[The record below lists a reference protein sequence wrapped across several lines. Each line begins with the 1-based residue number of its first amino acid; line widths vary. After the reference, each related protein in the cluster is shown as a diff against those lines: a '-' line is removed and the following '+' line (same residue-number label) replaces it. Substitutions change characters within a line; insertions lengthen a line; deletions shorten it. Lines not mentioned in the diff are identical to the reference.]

1 MKKIIFALLAAL
13 CLACVAVLFASCGKT
28 PVATHDHVWDEGTV
42 TDRGDCTNGVEGT
55 TLYTCTICGET
66 KTEKGLVHDWKDE
79 TKVIAAATCTH
90 TGATLYE
97 CKNCGKKETK
107 ETPIVPTAHKYRA
120 DDKGRIVTPP
130 TETTDGKKGKICTE
144 CGKEVPYATVT
155 YTEYINQ
162 VNTLTSQVGAFS
174 TSDFG
179 GANVTTNLGSK
190 YPTPSVSPTKGQH
203 PRVLFNQS
211 DLAGIRAEITN
222 SRSSRTVQQYL
233 AYIQKPTTGQ
243 LGAKYTHGSDTDNF
257 STETLYNIQALA
269 LEYQLT
275 GNKIAGYQAILAIK
289 NYILTLDIEK
299 IEVDQERNYGY
310 VMYIA
315 ACVYDWC
322 YDLMTATD
330 RLQIVSGVEHKIVSG
345 NNSYSAKME
354 IGFPPSKQG
363 AISGHGTEFQLL
375 RDYLSFAIAIYDEYP
390 GWWNYIGGRFY
401 SEFVPVRNEF
411 YKAGMYPQGVSLY
424 VRVRFSADLY
434 SAWLIKAMTGSI
446 PYEDPEGMKQVMR
459 TIYSHEL
466 PNGHAFASG
475 DDHAEDD
482 EFQDYGRLALI
493 ASYLF
498 DDAAIRA
505 ELEAHE
511 KSYTKFSETITM
523 SASVSEYLICSSNGV
538 AASKRH
544 EDMPLIVYNGGW
556 LGQMIAR
563 TDWGNDQAAV
573 LMKIGVRTTSNHDH
587 ADAGQFQIWYKTML
601 AGDTGVYDTYDRSG
615 SKDPHF
621 FSYHQATVAHNS
633 ILIGSSGQKQPGETG
648 SFSDW
653 QSDTY
658 KTGTVTG
665 YAFGYADQ
673 AETQPTYAYIAG
685 NITPA
690 YDGAGASEVTRRM
703 LAVYDTK
710 NEDVPLFFFVFDN
723 IKTTSTTKAKTFL
736 LHVPAEPTIEGN
748 KVTVKKDGAKLVLQS
763 VFGGDT
769 ITPLGGAGKNYL
781 VNGVQKV
788 PSKGSNDGFW
798 GRVEISPNKGKQT
811 DQLLNVM
818 YVCDGAKTPANVTAT
833 AISTDVVRGAAIG
846 QVAAVFVTSAT
857 RRATAFSFSVT
868 RTGDVTY
875 YVSGVKA
882 GKWNVSIG
890 SYSETVTATND
901 GGLLVFTAPAG
912 TTLTLTP
919 VQ

>member
-1 MKKIIFALLAAL
+1 MKKLTVAFTAVL
-13 CLACVAVLFASCGKT
+13 CLLLLTVFFVSCGKT
-28 PVATHDHVWDEGTV
+28 PVAAHDHVWDEGTV
-42 TDRGDCTNGVEGT
+42 VERGDCKNGVEGSIR
-55 TLYTCTICGET
+55 YTCTICGET
-66 KTEKGLVHDWKDE
+66 KTESGLIHDWEEKSS
-79 TKVIAAATCTH
+79 IAAATCTH
-90 TGATLYE
+90 TGSTLYK
-97 CKNCGKKETK
+97 CAKCGEQKAM
-107 ETPIVPTAHKYRA
+107 ETPIVPTAHKYRP
-120 DDKGRIVTPP
+120 DDKGRIITPP
-130 TETTDGKKGKICTE
+130 TETAEGKKGKICTE
-144 CGKEVPYATVT
+144 CGNEIAYATVT
-155 YTEYINQ
+155 YAEYITEVNALMTQ
-162 VNTLTSQVGAFS
+162 VNSFS
-174 TSDFG
+174 TSSFG
-179 GANVTTNLGSK
+179 GATVTTNLGTK
-190 YPTPSVSPTKGQH
+190 YPAPSVSPTKGQH
-203 PRVLFNQS
+203 PRVLINQN

-222 SRSSRTVQQYL
+222 KRSSKTVQQYL

-243 LGAKYTHGSDTDNF
+243 LGAKVTHGSDTDNY
-257 STETLYNIQALA
+257 STDTLYNIQALA

-275 GNKIAGYQAILAIK
+275 GNKIAGYQAVLALK

-322 YDLMTATD
+322 YDLMTQTD

-345 NNSYSAKME
+345 SNSYGAKME

-375 RDYLSFAIAIYDEYP
+375 RDYLAFAIAIYDEYP

-424 VRVRFSADLY
+424 VRVRYAADLY

-446 PYEDPEGMKQVMR
+446 PYEDPAAMKQVMR
-459 TIYSHEL
+459 TIYSYEL
-466 PNGHAFASG
+466 PKNHAFASG
-475 DDHAEDD
+475 DDHADDD

-493 ASYLF
+493 SSYLF

-511 KSYTKFSETITM
+511 KSYTKFTETITM

-556 LGQMIAR
+556 LGQIIAR
-563 TDWGNDQAAV
+563 NGWGDDQAAV

-601 AGDTGVYDTYDRSG
+601 AGDTGVYDTYDRGG

-633 ILIGSSGQKQPGETG
+633 ILIGSAGQKQPGETG

-690 YDGAGASEVTRRM
+690 YGSAASEVTRRM

-723 IKTTSTTKAKTFL
+723 IKTSSTTKAKTFL
-736 LHVPAEPTIEGN
+736 LHVPSAPTISG
-748 KVTVKKDGAKLVLQS
+748 KTVTVQKDGAKLVLQS
-763 VFGGDT
+763 VLGGDN
-769 ITPLGGAGKNYL
+769 ITSLGGANKNYL

-788 PSKGSNDGFW
+788 PSRGSDDGYW
-798 GRVEISPNKGKQT
+798 GRVEISPNTGNQT

-818 YVCDGAKTPANVTAT
+818 YVCDSGKTPANVTAT
-833 AISTDVVRGAAIG
+833 AISTDDVKGAAIG
-846 QVAAVFVTSAT
+846 NVAAVFVTSAT
-857 RRATAFSFSVT
+857 RRSTAFSFSVT
-868 RTGDVTY
+868 RTGEVTY
-875 YVSGVKA
+875 YVSGVRA
-882 GKWNVSIG
+882 GKWTVSIG
-890 SYSETVTATND
+890 SSFSETVTATPD

-919 VQ
+919 AQ